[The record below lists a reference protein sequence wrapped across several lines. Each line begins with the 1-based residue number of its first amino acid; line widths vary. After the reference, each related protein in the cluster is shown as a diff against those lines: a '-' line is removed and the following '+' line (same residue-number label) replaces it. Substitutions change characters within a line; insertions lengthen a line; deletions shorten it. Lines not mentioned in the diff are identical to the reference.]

1 MFDNLNYLTN
11 APDLNTT
18 QFADLLIDAYSALG
32 ELKGACYG
40 LPNPQLLLSPAIMR
54 EALES
59 SGVENI
65 ITTLANVIQARLLP
79 DAERDVNDREVIR
92 YSQAINVG
100 VERMKESYL
109 GTNVIRAVH
118 AVLIPNEPDIRTSSN
133 CLRNALTGEIVYTP
147 PSANLVDGYMA
158 DLERFVNESQMD
170 KLLKTAIAHYQFE
183 SIHPFGD
190 GNGRTGRILII
201 LCLIS
206 YGLLDLPTLFISEY
220 INTNK
225 ALYYDAFN
233 AVRQRGDWPT
243 FINYILRAITEQ
255 AKKSTDTL
263 LAIKEL
269 RRHVKWRVRDKLP
282 NIYSSDLI
290 DTIFAQPEISPTK
303 YAELLRCTRQTA
315 TSHLKQLEEIDVMS
329 HDQIGRNAV
338 YTNVE
343 LMKLLTK

>member
-79 DAERDVNDREVIR
+79 DAERDANDREVIR

-158 DLERFVNESQMD
+158 DLER
-170 KLLKTAIAHYQFE
+170 L
-183 SIHPFGD
+183 
-190 GNGRTGRILII
+190 
-201 LCLIS
+201 
-206 YGLLDLPTLFISEY
+206 
-220 INTNK
+220 
-225 ALYYDAFN
+225 
-233 AVRQRGDWPT
+233 
-243 FINYILRAITEQ
+243 
-255 AKKSTDTL
+255 
-263 LAIKEL
+263 
-269 RRHVKWRVRDKLP
+269 
-282 NIYSSDLI
+282 
-290 DTIFAQPEISPTK
+290 
-303 YAELLRCTRQTA
+303 
-315 TSHLKQLEEIDVMS
+315 
-329 HDQIGRNAV
+329 
-338 YTNVE
+338 
-343 LMKLLTK
+343 